1 MKYDKE
7 LPFITKKIKHLG
19 MIAGG
24 SGIAPLYQIAK
35 TMCLEDDASFQIR
48 LIFSN
53 HVILIRLRWFL
64 FEILNRTK
72 SIHKYLLFFHKLLGI
87 INCLINMYRLKMI

>member
-35 TMCLEDDASFQIR
+35 TICLEDNAHIQIR

-53 HVILIRLRWFL
+53 HVIIIRLWWFL
-64 FEILNRTK
+64 FEILKRTK
-72 SIHKYLLFFHKLLGI
+72 SIHKNLLFFK
-87 INCLINMYRLKMI
+87 NF